1 MSAVAEVLAPVPAGP
16 RAVRRRNAFLVTLGG
31 LGLIGALLTIVRTA
45 LDDPPPKG
53 PTGSSFATSAGGVG
67 AFAEL
72 AAKAGVTVER
82 LTEAPSKVQSRLYV
96 GSPIIVVLGTE
107 LDADDRAAIL
117 GAVRSGSR
125 VVADITPGNHWITD
139 TVQGMGWQFGEYGH
153 EPASA
158 AASLA
163 GGGAQRLDVLA
174 LGSFTNVDPRETE
187 RIWGVRPEHES
198 LANHAGSSIAERL
211 HVGQGEIIAL
221 ADASMLSNQLLGEK
235 DNAAFALALL
245 GDGKRVVFAEHGH
258 GYGKA
263 SVSPTGLPWRAKW
276 FIGGLFFAT
285 LCLMWSRSRR
295 NGPPESAERELGPA
309 RSDYLHSMVA
319 AIDAIDRRR
328 FTKRTSTN
336 SSVQRSIQPSPR
348 DE

>member
-1 MSAVAEVLAPVPAGP
+1 MLVALGIAG
-16 RAVRRRNAFLVTLGG
+16 LV
-31 LGLIGALLTIVRTA
+31 GALLTIVRTA

-53 PTGSSFATSAGGVG
+53 PAGSSYATSAGGVG

-72 AAKAGVTVER
+72 ATKAGVTVER
-82 LTEAPSKVQSRLYV
+82 LTEAPSKAQPRLYL
-96 GSPIIVVLGTE
+96 GAPTIVVLGSE
-107 LDADDRAAIL
+107 LDGEDRAAVL

-125 VVADITPGNHWITD
+125 VIADIGPGNQWIAD
-139 TVQGMGWQFGEYGH
+139 TVRGLGWHFGEYGK
-153 EPASA
+153 PAVSA
-158 AASLA
+158 VANFLN
-163 GGGAQRLDVLA
+163 GGPQRLDVQA
-174 LGSFTNVDPRETE
+174 LGSFENVSPSEPV
-187 RIWGVRPEHES
+187 RIWGVQPGHES
-198 LANHAGSSIAERL
+198 LANVEGASIVERL

-245 GDGKRVVFAEHGH
+245 GGSKRVVFAEHGH
-258 GYGKA
+258 GYKA
-263 SVSPTGLPWRAKW
+263 SVTPSGLPWRAKW
-276 FIGGLFFAT
+276 FVGGLFFAT

-319 AIDAIDRRR
+319 AIDATNRRR
-328 FTKRTSTN
+328 FQSSTKSSTK
-336 SSVQRSIQPSPR
+336 SSNQTLLK